1 MVPTWQLGDEVV
13 TLNSRRYGVV
23 VGVDDALKVRVKFE
37 DESELYSTHY
47 ATHYESEMNVL
58 RARLTSLRSFVLAN
72 FRTFVQNNEVKEEGW
87 RDHKHL
93 NALLELIDL
102 TEKIRNAGVDLDD
115 VAQFFDDS
123 ERTTA
128 FKVLDAILSVD
139 VAEVHVDGTHGDE
152 VITRY
157 SSFRNYQV
165 ERANCSLYMSRGSL
179 RGRCRDCPQ
188 PKNGARRALFLAQ
201 IPRYLIP
208 AKQASHCF
216 AKPRQSP
223 KARPHR
229 TRRAFHL

>member
-1 MVPTWQLGDEVV
+1 MVPTWQLGDDVV
-13 TLNSRRYGVV
+13 TLSSQRYGVV

-37 DESELYSTHY
+37 DDV
-47 ATHYESEMNVL
+47 EMNVL

-102 TEKIRNAGVDLDD
+102 TEEIRNAGVDLKD
-115 VAQFFDDS
+115 VAQFFEDS
-123 ERTTA
+123 ERNTA

-139 VAEVHVDGTHGDE
+139 VAQVHVDGTHGDE

-165 ERANCSLYMSRGSL
+165 SAS
-179 RGRCRDCPQ
+179 
-188 PKNGARRALFLAQ
+188 ARSKLD
-201 IPRYLIP
+201 
-208 AKQASHCF
+208 
-216 AKPRQSP
+216 
-223 KARPHR
+223 
-229 TRRAFHL
+229 